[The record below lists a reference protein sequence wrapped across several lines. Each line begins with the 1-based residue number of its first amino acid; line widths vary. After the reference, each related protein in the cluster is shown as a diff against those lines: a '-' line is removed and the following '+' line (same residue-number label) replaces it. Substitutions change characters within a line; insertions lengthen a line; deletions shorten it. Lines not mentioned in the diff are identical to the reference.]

1 MVDGITDSVDTSLS
15 KLLEILKNREAWD
28 AAVHGGAQSQT
39 RLSDSTTCSKDIKLS
54 MPQPF

>member
-28 AAVHGGAQSQT
+28 AAVFGDHKE
-39 RLSDSTTCSKDIKLS
+39 SDMTE
-54 MPQPF
+54 